1 MGSRLTASGTERVYA
16 AADMWVKRAL
26 WVDDSLFT
34 PGKPIWSKRVLEEAH
49 KRFLDNPDVSSA
61 SFLDKLKGQLKD
73 GTPDAYQL
81 MGEALYFYFLIVST
95 RNSSNEEQKVNDVLS
110 WSPNRVEIPKGLVA
124 GLTPGIARP
133 GTRFF
138 IDRPFQVG
146 FLIEFAEQ
154 LKAQRPANQRRLLGD
169 PWKFKDFVMGLEFRT
184 ALMQEYADKPL
195 AQREAL
201 FHLVFPDTFEA
212 ITSVDQKERIAKA
225 FSDPVAQAPDDV
237 DRQLKLIRQDLED
250 RYDGGDH
257 LFHMPEIRGQWDE
270 SYRRDLW
277 DNFVRRAQAYV
288 DSGRLETE
296 EIEYKVRAGR
306 KLDEARTA
314 LRDAGEQWAVL
325 LKDAL
330 KPNEVNFIAW
340 QQKDNLNKWCAGHPD
355 EASRALEAIWK
366 QGGSS
371 VAERIRDFSGL
382 ITHPGIKGAG
392 TRANVASV
400 LLMGLDVYQYP
411 PFRVTDFNKAY
422 DLTGHARPDS
432 KADEVALYDH
442 ALGFLDRF
450 IEEASVRGLELR
462 HRLDA
467 QSVVW
472 GVLQNG
478 DVGPGGNGKPT
489 PDNGKHAKPE
499 PWSPANVESLA
510 EELLWQ
516 TACLAEDH
524 RRPARTSGR
533 RSFRGRPAPA
543 RPTSPSASPST
554 VESTAATSRSC
565 SSTPHTPTRTSWR
578 ASGPRSPTA
587 KPASSS
593 RRDHC
598 A

>member
-1 MGSRLTASGTERVYA
+1 MGSRLTASGTEKVYA
-16 AADMWVKRAL
+16 AADLWAKRAL

-34 PGKPIWSKRVLEEAH
+34 PGESIWSTRVLGELH
-49 KRFLDNPDVSSA
+49 RRFLDNPDDSDN
-61 SFLDKLKGQLKD
+61 SFPEKLKRQLV
-73 GTPDAYQL
+73 GSPPEVYQL
-81 MGEALYFYFLIVST
+81 MGEVLYVYFLIVAAKDSA
-95 RNSSNEEQKVNDVLS
+95 NEQKRIIEVLS
-110 WSPNRVEIPKGLVA
+110 WSPAPVEIPSDLVA
-124 GLTPGIARP
+124 GLTPGLATP
-133 GTRFF
+133 GHFF
-138 IDRPFQVG
+138 HTARPFQVG

-154 LKAQRPANQRRLLGD
+154 WKEQEPAEQRRILGD
-169 PWKFKDFVMGLEFRT
+169 PWKFKDFVMGLQLQS
-184 ALMQEYADKPL
+184 AMMQEYVHRPL

-201 FHLVFPDTFEA
+201 FHLVFPDSFEA
-212 ITSVDQKERIAKA
+212 IVSVDHKNRIASA
-225 FSDPVAQAPDDV
+225 FSDPVAQPPDDV
-237 DRQLKLIRQDLED
+237 DRQLKIIRHSLED
-250 RYDGGDH
+250 RYEGGDH
-257 LFHMPEIRGQWDE
+257 FFYKPEIRGQWDE
-270 SYRRDLW
+270 SVKPW
-277 DNFVRRAQAYV
+277 DEFVGRAQAYV

-296 EIEYKVRAGR
+296 EIEYKVRAGS

-432 KADEVALYDH
+432 KADEVTLYDH

-499 PWSPANVESLA
+499 PWSPANIGSLA
-510 EELLWQ
+510 KELL
-516 TACLAEDH
+516 L
-524 RRPARTSGR
+524 G
-533 RSFRGRPAPA
+533 
-543 RPTSPSASPST
+543 
-554 VESTAATSRSC
+554 
-565 SSTPHTPTRTSWR
+565 
-578 ASGPRSPTA
+578 
-587 KPASSS
+587 
-593 RRDHC
+593 
-598 A
+598 